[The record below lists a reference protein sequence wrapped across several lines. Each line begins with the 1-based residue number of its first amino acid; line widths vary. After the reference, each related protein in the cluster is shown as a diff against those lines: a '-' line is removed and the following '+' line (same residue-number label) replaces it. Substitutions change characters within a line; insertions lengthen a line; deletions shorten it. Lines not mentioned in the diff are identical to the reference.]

1 MTQRGDEEDGGD
13 EAASDVSERSLDDQ
27 SSRGSG
33 PVSGGREIL
42 RTLRSTPTLWLP
54 FFVAGCVLAVID
66 RLRIRD
72 PLPID
77 PPTSETTL
85 QITYAGYPTGATS
98 TSRSIDAV
106 VDLPLDVLLYAL
118 GLELLAI
125 GAVAIAG
132 WITMVRASDRT
143 VSRRRFLVYAGG
155 ISVVY
160 LFTHSGTAIDL
171 NVSVDSLLLA
181 LGAFAVLAFVA
192 VRLFFLPIAVLY
204 ADPLRTVP
212 SVSWKR
218 SRGHGLP
225 ILALILG
232 IGVVSGWI
240 ASVPYLGVVLS
251 VTVVGTTHAVALA
264 VLYDSYNEVR
274 SDGSLYLSSS

>member
-1 MTQRGDEEDGGD
+1 MTQRGDEEVGGD
-13 EAASDVSERSLDDQ
+13 EAESDVSEPSFDDQ
-27 SSRGSG
+27 SSRGPGS
-33 PVSGGREIL
+33 VSGSAEIL
-42 RTLRSTPTLWLP
+42 RALRSTPTLWLP

-66 RLRIRD
+66 RFRIRD
-72 PLPID
+72 PLPIE
-77 PPTSETTL
+77 PPASETTL
-85 QITYAGYPTGATS
+85 QIAYAGYPTGATA

-132 WITMVRASDRT
+132 WVTMVRASDRT
-143 VSRRRFLVYAGG
+143 VSRRRFFAYAGG
-155 ISVVY
+155 ISVMY
-160 LFTHSGTAIDL
+160 LLTHSGTAIDL
-171 NVSVDSLLLA
+171 NVSVNSLLVA

-204 ADPLRTVP
+204 ADPLRTAP
-212 SVSWKR
+212 SESWQR

-225 ILALILG
+225 ILALIVG
-232 IGVVSGWI
+232 IGVLSGWI
-240 ASVPYLGVVLS
+240 APVPYLGVVLS

-264 VLYDSYNEVR
+264 VLYNSYNEVR
-274 SDGSLYLSSS
+274 SDGSLSSSSS